1 MLLGVRASLLVA
13 AACWATACGQ
23 EGYLVTGSATGATTE
38 GTTTG
43 QGGAGADG
51 GSGAA
56 GAVGNAGGVG
66 PGGAGA
72 GGSGQGGTPGVEDC
86 ANGVD
91 DDGDGD
97 VDCAD
102 SDCASTP
109 VCSGLVLNEVDYDQV
124 GADNAE
130 FVEVYNPGAA
140 PVVLD
145 GLSLTLING
154 TNGMSYDS
162 TALTGTLPAGGYLV
176 VADAGTVV
184 DPGAI
189 VIFENN
195 WSIQQG
201 PDAVVLYD
209 NGANAVID
217 ALSYG
222 GDIGMV
228 MLGGQM
234 VSLVDGTPTSATDP
248 GVGAL
253 ARSPNG
259 SDTKDDAKDWVLVP
273 VTTPGAAN
281 P

>member
-1 MLLGVRASLLVA
+1 MLLDVRASLLVA
-13 AACWATACGQ
+13 AACLATACGQ

-51 GSGAA
+51 GTGAA
-56 GAVGNAGGVG
+56 GAFGNAGGVG
-66 PGGAGA
+66 PGGAGG
-72 GGSGQGGTPGVEDC
+72 GGSGQGGTPGGEDC
-86 ANGVD
+86 GNGVD
-91 DDGDGD
+91 DDGDLD

-102 SDCASTP
+102 SDCASAP
-109 VCSGLVLNEVDYDQV
+109 ACSGLLLNEIDYDQV
-124 GADNAE
+124 GADDLE
-130 FVEVYNPGAA
+130 FVEIYNPGAA

-145 GLSLTLING
+145 GLSLILVNG

-176 VADAGTVV
+176 VADTGTLV

-189 VIFENN
+189 AIFENG
-195 WSIQQG
+195 WSLQQG
-201 PDAVVLYD
+201 PDAVVLFD
-209 NGANAVID
+209 NGAGAVID

-234 VSLVDGTPTSATDP
+234 VSLVDGTATTATDP
-248 GVGAL
+248 GAGSL
-253 ARSPNG
+253 ARIPNG
-259 SDTKDDAKDWVLVP
+259 SDTQNDAADWVLAP